1 MGYGFGHRIS
11 IGSMP
16 IVSASPAP
24 APSGLPVSSTP
35 AIAVVGSGGVLS
47 AIYDTRELEQFIGT
61 FENEYYAGFPPFYS
75 TTQDAINDDIY
86 IFLGP
91 NASLL
96 DYEQSNYYVNGS
108 SWQIMRLFD
117 NEGTTLVSVGTNP
130 STNAD
135 YIPTSGWTPSI
146 TITAAP
152 SGIPVAT
159 TSSVIVSSSPDGF
172 NGTYDKVT
180 EQYYAE
186 IIDGNKQIVW
196 NSEDVGVPNRWSLA
210 NFDTNFFVTHQ
221 TWSDQTQIPAS
232 GWPNG
237 EIITAD

>member
-1 MGYGFGHRIS
+1 MARYGYGIS
-11 IGSMP
+11 VSGSRTA
-16 IVSASPAP
+16 IVAS
-24 APSGLPVSSTP
+24 SGVP
-35 AIAVVGSGGVLS
+35 
-47 AIYDTRELEQFIGT
+47 
-61 FENEYYAGFPPFYS
+61 
-75 TTQDAINDDIY
+75 
-86 IFLGP
+86 
-91 NASLL
+91 
-96 DYEQSNYYVNGS
+96 
-108 SWQIMRLFD
+108 
-117 NEGTTLVSVGTNP
+117 
-130 STNAD
+130 
-135 YIPTSGWTPSI
+135 
-146 TITAAP
+146 AP

-186 IIDGNKQIVW
+186 IINGNKQIVW
-196 NSEDVGVPNRWSLA
+196 NSEDVGVPDRWSLA